1 MVTLNTILTPKAR
14 RKPQAQTQATTTTY
28 STTRQHRQPEPR
40 YLRCASPPRSNADA
54 VPCISLS
61 QNQNPKQRGE
71 RPPILPFPSPAAI
84 SPRWP
89 RPPSRQSRRRRPPRR
104 RAWPRATPSL
114 LPQPR
119 AAPRSRSAPPRAGP
133 FSRSAPPRSRLTP
146 SAARTAAPS
155 HPGPCFRPCR
165 FQFVGSIGGL
175 ASPLRSLSSPYC
187 VPRRSRR
194 RAQELGAAPA
204 LAASTWGGGDKGGC
218 LSCFPKSRRGRSG
231 LARFAPCAL
240 PHASGLSFRSRLSG
254 SKVRSHLLLWIDS

>member
-1 MVTLNTILTPKAR
+1 
-14 RKPQAQTQATTTTY
+14 
-28 STTRQHRQPEPR
+28 
-40 YLRCASPPRSNADA
+40 

-155 HPGPCFRPCR
+155 HPGRGDARKNSARRPR
-165 FQFVGSIGGL
+165 WLRRPG
-175 ASPLRSLSSPYC
+175 ASA
-187 VPRRSRR
+187 RR
-194 RAQELGAAPA
+194 RAVASRASPRVGGAGRG
-204 LAASTWGGGDKGGC
+204 SRG
-218 LSCFPKSRRGRSG
+218 SRRARSRTRRDY
-231 LARFAPCAL
+231 RFAA
-240 PHASGLSFRSRLSG
+240 G
-254 SKVRSHLLLWIDS
+254 